1 MINNESSIKDHCIEL
16 LELIFENGLCEC
28 DLSGISVGL
37 LIFVLDKM
45 GYKVISDQIE
55 EHPSLDING
64 CQIDF

>member
-1 MINNESSIKDHCIEL
+1 MINNESSIKDHCTEL
-16 LELIFENGLCEC
+16 LELMFQDGPCEC

-37 LIFVLDKM
+37 LISVLDKM

-55 EHPSLDING
+55 EHPSLDIDG